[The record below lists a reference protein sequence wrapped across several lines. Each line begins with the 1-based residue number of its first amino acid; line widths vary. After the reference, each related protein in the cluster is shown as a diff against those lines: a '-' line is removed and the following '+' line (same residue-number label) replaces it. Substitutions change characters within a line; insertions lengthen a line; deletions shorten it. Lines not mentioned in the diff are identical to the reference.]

1 MRRPLTAPLI
11 ALALAVSAPPAAA
24 GPAEDWAALLR
35 SQGYAQIVV
44 RRSLLGRIWIIA
56 TGPDGSREVVID
68 PLTGEVLRDFAT
80 TTRYAEGGRDGGMA
94 APAPAAAT
102 LGAVPGLAST
112 PPDPGDDPVRSA
124 DAEPGP

>member
-1 MRRPLTAPLI
+1 MLRPLTAPLI

-56 TGPDGSREVVID
+56 TGPEGRREVVID
-68 PLTGEVLRDFAT
+68 PFTGEVLRDFAT
-80 TTRYAEGGRDGGMA
+80 TTRYAEGGRDGGGA
-94 APAPAAAT
+94 APAPAAA
-102 LGAVPGLAST
+102 GAGAGAGTAST
-112 PPDPGDDPVRSA
+112 PPDPGDGPVGSA
-124 DAEPGP
+124 DADPGP